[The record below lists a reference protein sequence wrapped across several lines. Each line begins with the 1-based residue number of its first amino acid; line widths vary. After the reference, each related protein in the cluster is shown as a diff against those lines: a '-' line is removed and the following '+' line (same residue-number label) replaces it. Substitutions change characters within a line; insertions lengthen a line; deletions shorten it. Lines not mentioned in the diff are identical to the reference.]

1 MISVIIPVY
10 NSEKYLERTIISLQN
25 QTFHDMEFIFVNDG
39 STDRSLEILEEKA
52 KEDERI
58 VILSQENKGVSAAR
72 NLGLSASKGEFVGFA
87 DSDDEQDS
95 SMFECMYNAA
105 IQSDADIVFCG
116 HVEIDKGMKRYYYNL
131 VDEVVDAKQG
141 IKYLIENQKIGMS
154 ACTKLFKKNI
164 LDGVFFCED
173 KHINEDRYFV
183 FCALQNAKRIK
194 IISET
199 LYYYYQNADS
209 ATHKEF
215 DSKKL
220 DGIYFSE
227 KMLLEI
233 QKKYPDLEKT
243 AYTDVV
249 MQCFY
254 TLTGLYKTN
263 TNNIKMRK
271 YIAEKLKK
279 LHIFRVRKLIKWHV
293 FLQLFLIKINE
304 PLFRCVRMLFD

>member
-25 QTFHDMEFIFVNDG
+25 QTFHDMEFIFVDDG
-39 STDRSLEILEEKA
+39 STDRSLEMLEEKA

-58 VILSQENKGVSAAR
+58 VILSQENKGASAAR
-72 NLGLSASKGEFVGFA
+72 NLGLSVSKGEFVGFV

-95 SMFECMYNAA
+95 SMFECMYDAA
-105 IQSDADIVFCG
+105 IKSDADIVSCG
-116 HVEIDKGMKRYYYNL
+116 HVEIGKGIKRYYCNL

-141 IKYLIENQKIGMS
+141 IKYLIENKKIGMS
-154 ACTKLFKKNI
+154 ACTKLFKKDI
-164 LDGVFFCED
+164 LDKVFFCED
-173 KHINEDRYFV
+173 KYINEDRYFV
-183 FCALQNAKRIK
+183 FCAFQNAKRIK

-209 ATHKEF
+209 ATHVEF
-215 DSKKL
+215 DSRKL

-233 QKKYPDLEKT
+233 QEKYPDLEKI
-243 AYTDVV
+243 AYSDVV

-254 TLTGLYKTN
+254 TLIGLYRSN
-263 TNNIKMRK
+263 TNNIKLRRD
-271 YIAEKLKK
+271 IVKK
-279 LHIFRVRKLIKWHV
+279 IKELHIFRARKLIKWHV
-293 FLQLFLIKINE
+293 FLQLFLIKIYE
-304 PLFRCVRMLFD
+304 PLFKHVRMLFD